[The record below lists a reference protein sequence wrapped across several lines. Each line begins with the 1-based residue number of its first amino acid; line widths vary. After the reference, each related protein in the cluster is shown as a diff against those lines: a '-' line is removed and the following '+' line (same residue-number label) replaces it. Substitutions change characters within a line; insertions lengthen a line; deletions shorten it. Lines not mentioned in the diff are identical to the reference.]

1 MLRVAHIS
9 DLHFF
14 SYPKSLVG
22 YLGKNGLG
30 VLNHLFFRK
39 KIFHSRI
46 FKNLLT
52 EILEQNIQELWISGD
67 ISVSGTLDEF
77 AYAKGEL
84 APFIHSPLKIRLVPG
99 NHDVRSN
106 LQHSLAQLFLNKE
119 RFSPV
124 ETISIHPLIDLICL
138 DLSHNNKKRDSGL
151 FCSSLEETL
160 KSHLLASQK
169 PQIAILC
176 HYPPPI
182 AEGKNN
188 RLVGGSSLQKIVEA
202 HPKIVLFA
210 HGHTHQ
216 QSLHHLHNTVVAN
229 PGVTRGSFGRY
240 NFYEFG
246 PKSLKIELRRVEKK
260 NSDEAWKNDRVYLKE
275 IHT

>member
-1 MLRVAHIS
+1 M
-9 DLHFF
+9 
-14 SYPKSLVG
+14 
-22 YLGKNGLG
+22 
-30 VLNHLFFRK
+30 
-39 KIFHSRI
+39 
-46 FKNLLT
+46 T

-67 ISVSGTLDEF
+67 ISVSGTLEEF

-84 APFIHSPLKIRLVPG
+84 SPFIHSPLKIRLVPG

-160 KSHLLASQK
+160 ESHLLASQK

-188 RLVGGSSLQKIVEA
+188 RLVGGSNLQKIVEA

-216 QSLHHLHNTVVAN
+216 QSLHQLHNTVVAN
-229 PGVTRGSFGRY
+229 PGVSRGSFGRY